1 MKKLPIK
8 PPSELPTLH
17 TLSPDPLLAAEG
29 AQRLDRMAAEAGRVV
44 RERGLMLA
52 TAESCTGGLLSSTLT
67 NLSGSSAWF
76 HGGVVSYSN
85 ALKMGLLG
93 VPEAA
98 LAEHGAVS
106 EAVVLAMARGALALP
121 GMPEG
126 RGCAVAISG
135 IAGPTGGSPE
145 KPVGTVWMA
154 WAWPGGTRAE
164 SFLFRGGRASVKA
177 QSVAGALFGLAT
189 FVK

>member
-1 MKKLPIK
+1 MKKLSVK
-8 PPSELPTLH
+8 PPKDLPTLK
-17 TLSPDPLLAAEG
+17 TLSPDPLLAVEG
-29 AQRLDRMAAEAGRVV
+29 AERLDRMAAEAGRLV
-44 RERGLMLA
+44 EGRGWLLA

-67 NLSGSSAWF
+67 NLSGSSNWF
-76 HGGVVSYSN
+76 HGGVVAYSN
-85 ALKMGLLG
+85 ALKHGLLG

-98 LAEHGAVS
+98 LCQHGAVS
-106 EAVVLAMARGALALP
+106 EAVVLAMAQGALGLP

-135 IAGPTGGSPE
+135 IAGPTGGTLE

-164 SFLFRGGRASVKA
+164 SFLFRGSRASVKA
-177 QSVAGALFGLAT
+177 QSVAGALFGLVT